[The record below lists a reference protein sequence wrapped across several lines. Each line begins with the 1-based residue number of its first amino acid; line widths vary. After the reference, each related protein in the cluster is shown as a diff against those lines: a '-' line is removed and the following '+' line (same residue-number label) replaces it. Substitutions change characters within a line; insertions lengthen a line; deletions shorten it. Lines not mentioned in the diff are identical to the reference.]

1 MSYSY
6 DRYERTARPAPSRRG
21 GLSYW
26 IPLALTVTIATVG
39 IAAWIWSER
48 RDDDEDDPR
57 YPPGPDPGP
66 SRPDYGRNPDGSIRT
81 GPPSY
86 ADVRAGEVAYGTA
99 QRQDESQ
106 GYMAR
111 MSGALRRTPSPQQFM
126 EGASRTVVAGV
137 AAAGA
142 VVGSALS
149 SIREEDKNAYKDH
162 KTWSEEAEARL
173 PGVGPDPPS
182 GIEMRSVSEAGV
194 AATPRVPVGNGK
206 RKTVAIVVSADTND
220 DGMMDEDDI
229 FVEHA
234 SILSHLPRNTD
245 FSKIR
250 LFVLIYAPGL
260 KEHPLD
266 AANKP
271 PGSLNSSYSNIGHD
285 QAQTPTEEFNKALA
299 SSSSS
304 PAFNA
309 IYSQGLGL
317 VEKETMVLPFT
328 TPSGHVHILR
338 HLNPEIVYLQES
350 LAGENGN
357 VITHLQSWL
366 RQDVVLVVGA
376 DGGHGGL
383 ADSESEAEQ
392 APKKEQWWER
402 EDRVGRGRG
411 VVVVEGVRVG
421 DDWARRVESKE

>member
-6 DRYERTARPAPSRRG
+6 DRYERNTRRAQPASSRRG
-21 GLSYW
+21 AFSYW
-26 IPLALTVTIATVG
+26 IPLALTVTVATFGV
-39 IAAWIWSER
+39 AAWIWSER
-48 RDDDEDDPR
+48 QDDEEDQ
-57 YPPGPDPGP
+57 PPSGDQV
-66 SRPDYGRNPDGSIRT
+66 RPDYGRNPDGSFRT

-86 ADVRAGEVAYGTA
+86 AGGDLRPGETGYGTT
-99 QRQDESQ
+99 QPQTYETQS
-106 GYMAR
+106 YMAR

-126 EGASRTVVAGV
+126 EGASRSVVAGV

-142 VVGSALS
+142 VRSQNLVRG
-149 SIREEDKNAYKDH
+149 
-162 KTWSEEAEARL
+162 
-173 PGVGPDPPS
+173 S
-182 GIEMRSVSEAGV
+182 GIPLAGSQSWSFGGIELRSASEPRV
-194 AATPRVPVGNGK
+194 LPTPRAPYESTSEPGNTQRTPMANGR
-206 RKTVAIVVSADTND
+206 RKTVAIVVSADTSLED
-220 DGMMDEDDI
+220 TDEDEGS
-229 FVEHA
+229 FHEHA

-250 LFVLIYAPGL
+250 LFVLIYAPDL

-266 AANKP
+266 AAATRP
-271 PGSLNSSYSNIGHD
+271 PGSLSSSFSNIGHE
-285 QAQTPTEEFNKALA
+285 QAQTPGEEFEKTLSSA
-299 SSSSS
+299 SGS

-309 IYSQGLGL
+309 VYSQALGL

-328 TPSGHVHILR
+328 TKTGHVHILR

-350 LAGENGN
+350 LAGDKGD

-383 ADSESEAEQ
+383 ADSESEAEHSE
-392 APKKEQWWER
+392 KKEQWWER

-411 VVVVEGVRVG
+411 VVVVEGRLF
-421 DDWARRVESKE
+421 ATE